1 MHINYVDELTKSK
14 TVLQQLKQEFNY
26 VKPNDQFLL
35 TIERLLKHIEQLL
48 IVCVK
53 FPNSMTIEIL
63 EADAEYIRLNIEGL
77 GKVLDAIRKSQ

>member
-14 TVLQQLKQEFNY
+14 AVLQQLKQEFNY

-48 IVCVK
+48 DVCASSSD
-53 FPNSMTIEIL
+53 SMTPEL
-63 EADAEYIRLNIEGL
+63 LRADAEYFKLNTEGL
-77 GKVLDAIRKSQ
+77 RKVLDAFRK